1 MVQFMRMHGMSIH
14 PPTQPA
20 SRPSVSPSIPCFIII
35 IVSIIIVI
43 VAVIIAVIIFIT
55 TIIMIIAHPPFDLL
69 GLCNKASLPLDPK
82 AAGKGNRAVYWLS
95 V

>member
-43 VAVIIAVIIFIT
+43 VAVIIT